1 MNRRLI
7 FILVYAALIWCL
19 LIGIWYAAKP

>member
-19 LIGIWYAAKP
+19 LIGIWYATKP

>member
-1 MNRRLI
+1 MNRRL
-7 FILVYAALIWCL
+7 ALILAYMVLVWCV